1 MLANKS
7 LFTVDKDYGLP
18 IGNLTSQMFA
28 NFYLNTFDKLMV
40 EKFKYYGRYVDDF
53 FVISKDKKLL
63 LDSVP

>member
-1 MLANKS
+1 LPANKS

>member
-1 MLANKS
+1 VLANKS